1 MKISYKDAGV
11 DVDRGQ
17 DAVKEMKAYVEATQ
31 GPEILTELGSFAGLF
46 LLPAGLEEPVLV
58 SGTDGVGTKILMAKA
73 TGFSENIGQDLVA
86 MCVNDILCH
95 GARPLFFLD
104 YLASAHLDPKEVTK
118 VVASIARA
126 CKEVGC
132 ALIGGETAE
141 MPGMYQPGD
150 MDMAGFCV
158 GIQERKKLIT
168 GENIKEGDCIIG
180 LASSGFHSNGYSLLR
195 KIYLE
200 HYPQYLKDYG
210 EELCEPTTLYVK
222 PVLSLIERVEV
233 LGISHITGG
242 GFYENIPRALP
253 KGLSFDIDTALWQ
266 RSPLIELTE
275 KLTGL
280 EKKELYST
288 FNMGIG
294 MVLIVKQDVKEKAL
308 DFLDKEGLMAWDIG
322 KVILG
327 EKGILR

>member
-17 DAVKEMKAYVEATQ
+17 DAVKKMKSYVEATQ
-31 GPEILTELGSFAGLF
+31 GPEVLTELGSFAGLYE
-46 LLPAGLEEPVLV
+46 LPRGLKNPVLV
-58 SGTDGVGTKILMAKA
+58 SGTDGVGTKILLAK
-73 TGFSENIGQDLVA
+73 TLGYMDNLGQDLVA

-104 YLASAHLDPKEVTK
+104 YLASARLEPSEVAQ
-118 VVASIARA
+118 VVASIAGA

-158 GIQERKKLIT
+158 GIQEKDKLIT
-168 GENIKEGDCIIG
+168 GEKIKEGDAIIG

-195 KIYLE
+195 KIFLE
-200 HYPQYLKDYG
+200 HYPQYLDKYG
-210 EELCEPTTLYVK
+210 EELCRPTRLYVK
-222 PVLSLIERVEV
+222 PVLELIDELEV
-233 LGISHITGG
+233 LGLSHITGG
-242 GFYENIPRALP
+242 GFIENIPRVLP
-253 KGLSFDIDTALWQ
+253 KGLSFHIDTASWQ
-266 RSPLIELTE
+266 RSELIEHTA

-280 EKKELYST
+280 DKKELYNT

-294 MVLIVKQDVKEKAL
+294 MVVIVSQENKKRAL
-308 DFLDKEGLMAWDIG
+308 DLLEKKDLKAWDIG
-322 KVILG
+322 KVISSDEAVL
-327 EKGILR
+327 L

>member
-1 MKISYKDAGV
+1 MKITYKDAGV

-17 DAVKEMKAYVEATQ
+17 DAVKEMKAYVEASQ
-31 GPEILTELGSFAGLF
+31 GPEVLTELGSFAGLF
-46 LLPAGLEEPVLV
+46 LLPSGLQEPVLV

-104 YLASAHLDPKEVTK
+104 YLASAYLDPKEVTK

-168 GENIKEGDCIIG
+168 GEKIKEGDCLIG

-200 HYPQYLKDYG
+200 HYPQYLAEYG
-210 EELCEPTTLYVK
+210 EELCQPTTLYVK
-222 PVLSLIERVEV
+222 PVLALLEKVEI

-253 KGLSFDIDTALWQ
+253 GGLSFDVDRSLWQ
-266 RSPLIELTE
+266 RSPLIELTA

-280 EKKELYST
+280 EKEELYST

-294 MVLIVKQDVKEKAL
+294 MVLIVRQEDKKESLELLEEK
-308 DFLDKEGLMAWDIG
+308 GLQAWDIG
-322 KVILG
+322 KVISAD
-327 EKGILR
+327 KGIIR

>member
-1 MKISYKDAGV
+1 
-11 DVDRGQ
+11 
-17 DAVKEMKAYVEATQ
+17 
-31 GPEILTELGSFAGLF
+31 
-46 LLPAGLEEPVLV
+46 
-58 SGTDGVGTKILMAKA
+58 MAKA
-73 TGFSENIGQDLVA
+73 TGFTENIGQDLVA

-104 YLASAHLDPKEVTK
+104 YLASAHLDPAEVTK

-126 CKEVGC
+126 CKAVGC

-195 KIYLE
+195 KIYIDY
-200 HYPQYLKDYG
+200 YPQYLEKYG
-210 EELCEPTTLYVK
+210 KELCEPTILYVK
-222 PVLSLIERVEV
+222 PVLALIEKLEV

-253 KGLSFDIDTALWQ
+253 KGLSFDVDTNLWH
-266 RSPLIELTE
+266 RSAIIELTA

-280 EKKELYST
+280 GKEELYST

-294 MVLIVKQDVKEKAL
+294 MVLVVKQENKDQVL
-308 DFLDKEGLMAWDIG
+308 DFLEKEGLKAWEIG
-322 KVILG
+322 KVISG
-327 EKGILR
+327 DKGILR

>member
-17 DAVKEMKAYVEATQ
+17 DAVKKMKSFVEATQ
-31 GPEILTELGSFAGLF
+31 GPEVLTGLGSFAGLYE
-46 LLPAGLEEPVLV
+46 LPQGLKNPVLV
-58 SGTDGVGTKILMAKA
+58 SGTDGVGTKILLAKKL
-73 TGFSENIGQDLVA
+73 GFTKNLGQDLVA

-104 YLASAHLDPKEVTK
+104 YLASARLEPGEVTE
-118 VVASIARA
+118 VVSSIARA
-126 CKEVGC
+126 CQEVGC

-158 GIQERKKLIT
+158 GIQEKDKLIS
-168 GENIKEGDCIIG
+168 GSKIEEDNLLIG

-200 HYPQYLKDYG
+200 LHPEYLDKFA
-210 EELCEPTTLYVK
+210 EELCRPTTLYVR
-222 PVLSLIERVEV
+222 PILELMEEVEI
-233 LGISHITGG
+233 LGLSHITGG
-242 GFYENIPRALP
+242 GFIENIPRVLP
-253 KGLSFDIDTALWQ
+253 QGLSFEIDTNSWK
-266 RSPLIELTE
+266 RSELMELTAR
-275 KLTGL
+275 LTGL
-280 EKKELYST
+280 DKEELYNT

-294 MVLIVKQDVKEKAL
+294 MVLVIKKEDRDRVLAFLEKKDLKAW
-308 DFLDKEGLMAWDIG
+308 EIG
-322 KVILG
+322 RVIKS
-327 EKGILR
+327 EKGILL

>member
-17 DAVKEMKAYVEATQ
+17 DAVKEMKSYVEATQ
-31 GPEILTELGSFAGLF
+31 GPEVLTELGSFAGLF
-46 LLPAGLEEPVLV
+46 LLPSGLDEPVLV
-58 SGTDGVGTKILMAKA
+58 SGTDGVGTKILMAKK
-73 TGFSENIGQDLVA
+73 TGLTEGIGQDLVA

-104 YLASAHLDPKEVTK
+104 YLASAYLDPEEVTK

-126 CKEVGC
+126 CQAVGC

-158 GIQERKKLIT
+158 GIAERKKLIS
-168 GENIKEGDCIIG
+168 GEKIREGDCIIG

-195 KIYLE
+195 KIYLDL
-200 HYPQYLKDYG
+200 YPEYLETYAKA
-210 EELCEPTTLYVK
+210 LCEPTTLYVK
-222 PVLSLIERVEV
+222 PVLALLEKIEV

-242 GFYENIPRALP
+242 GFYENIPRILP
-253 KGLSFDIDTALWQ
+253 EGLCFDVDTQAWP
-266 RSPLIELTE
+266 RSELIEQTA

-280 EKKELYST
+280 SMEELYST

-294 MVLIVKQDVKEKAL
+294 MVLVVRQEDREEVL
-308 DFLDKEGLMAWDIG
+308 DFMKSQHLPAWDIG
-322 KVILG
+322 TIVAG

>member
-17 DAVKEMKAYVEATQ
+17 DAVKEMKSYVEATQ
-31 GPEILTELGSFAGLF
+31 GPEVLTELGSFAGLF
-46 LLPAGLEEPVLV
+46 LLPSGLEEPVLV

-73 TGFSENIGQDLVA
+73 TGFADNIGQDLVA

-95 GARPLFFLD
+95 GAKPLFFLD

-200 HYPQYLKDYG
+200 HHPEHLKDYAK
-210 EELCEPTTLYVK
+210 ELCEPTTLYVK
-222 PVLSLIERVEV
+222 PVLSLIELVEV

-253 KGLSFDIDTALWQ
+253 KGLNFEIDLASWQ
-266 RSPLIELTE
+266 RSPLIELTA

-280 EKKELYST
+280 EKEELYST

-294 MVLIVKQDVKEKAL
+294 MVLIVKQEDKDKTLGFLKE
-308 DFLDKEGLMAWDIG
+308 EGLEAWDIG
-322 KVILG
+322 KVISG

>member
-17 DAVKEMKAYVEATQ
+17 EAVKEMKAYVEATQ
-31 GPEILTELGSFAGLF
+31 GPEVLTELGTFAGLYQ
-46 LLPAGLEEPVLV
+46 LPGGMEEPVLV
-58 SGTDGVGTKILMAKA
+58 SGTDGVGTKILMAKKLGY
-73 TGFSENIGQDLVA
+73 TENIGQDLVA

-104 YLASAHLDPKEVTK
+104 YLASARLEPKEVAE
-118 VVASIARA
+118 VVRSIAKA
-126 CKEVGC
+126 CGQVGC

-158 GIQERKKLIT
+158 GVQDKKKLIT
-168 GENIKEGDCIIG
+168 GKDIEEGDLIVG

-200 HYPQYLKDYG
+200 HYPQYLERFAK
-210 EELCEPTTLYVK
+210 ELCEPTTLYVK
-222 PVLSLIERVEV
+222 PVLKLIEEVNV

-242 GFYENIPRALP
+242 GFHENIPRVLP
-253 KGLSFDIDTALWQ
+253 KGLGFEVDT
-266 RSPLIELTE
+266 RSWPRSELIELTAE
-275 KLTGL
+275 LTGL
-280 EKKELYST
+280 EIDELYNT

-294 MVLIVKQDVKEKAL
+294 MVVIVKEKDL
-308 DFLDKEGLMAWDIG
+308 DRTIEVLKSQGLDSWKIG
-322 KVILG
+322 RVIG
-327 EKGILR
+327 EDKGIIK